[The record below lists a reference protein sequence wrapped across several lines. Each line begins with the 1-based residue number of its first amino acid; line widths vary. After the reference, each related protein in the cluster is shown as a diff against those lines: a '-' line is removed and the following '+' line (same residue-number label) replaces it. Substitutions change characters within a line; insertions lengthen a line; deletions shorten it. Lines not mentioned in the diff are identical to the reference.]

1 MEFIA
6 KKEELLR
13 ELALIQGI
21 VERKN
26 TIPIL
31 ANVLIEATDNNIEL
45 AATDLDVGLRCSLG
59 AAVSETG
66 ALTLSAKKLYEIVR
80 AVSDSDI
87 RVTELENSWASIENG
102 RSFFKMVGLG
112 KKEFPALP
120 EPPEDGFTT
129 IPGAALREL
138 INKTSFAITADDN
151 RYFLNGARLEITDD
165 DLRMVATDGH
175 RLAYI
180 ALKRDEGTSTS
191 GTSAGNGNGN
201 VRVIVPKKTLLEL
214 LKILGDEEQPVDFAQ
229 GDNHLFFRLGERLL
243 VSKRVDD
250 QFPAYDKV
258 IPEGNDKTLTCG
270 RDALLGAIRRVSL
283 LANERSRAVR
293 FGIESGRVEVSSQSP
308 ELGEARESIDAGYD
322 GEALEIGFNGQ
333 YLLDFLNA
341 SDASEVS
348 FELKD
353 DSSQGLLRPA
363 GDDEGKDYRYVVM
376 PMRL

>member
-1 MEFIA
+1 MEFTA
-6 KKEELLR
+6 KKDELLR

-31 ANVLIEATDNNIEL
+31 ANVLMEASENSVEL
-45 AATDLDVGLRCSLG
+45 AATDLDVGLRCRLS
-59 AAVSETG
+59 ANVVEPG
-66 ALTLSAKKLYEIVR
+66 ALTLSAKKLFEIVR
-80 AVSDSDI
+80 AVPDSEI
-87 RVTELENSWASIENG
+87 KIKELENSWASIESG
-102 RSFFKMVGLG
+102 ASYFKMVGLG
-112 KKEFPALP
+112 KAEFPALA
-120 EPPEDGFTT
+120 EPPAEGAIT
-129 IPGAALREL
+129 IPGAVLSEL

-151 RYFLNGARLEITDD
+151 RYFLNGARLELTDD

-180 ALKRDEGTSTS
+180 ALKRDKDIG
-191 GTSAGNGNGN
+191 GGN
-201 VRVIVPKKTLLEL
+201 VSVIVPKKTLLEL
-214 LKILGDEEQPVDFAQ
+214 LKILGDKEQPVDFSQ

-258 IPEGNDKTLTCG
+258 IPEGNDKMVTCG
-270 RDALLGAIRRVSL
+270 REALSGAIRRVSL

-293 FGIESGRVEVSSQSP
+293 FGIESGHVEVSSQSP
-308 ELGEARESIDAGYD
+308 ELGEARETIDSGYD
-322 GEALEIGFNGQ
+322 GDGIQIGFNGQ

-341 SDASEVS
+341 ADSSEVR

-363 GDDEGKDYRYVVM
+363 GQGEDKDYRYVVM

>member
-1 MEFIA
+1 MELIA
-6 KKEELLR
+6 QKDDLLR
-13 ELALIQGI
+13 ELALIKGI

-31 ANVLIEATDNNIEL
+31 ANVLIEATENTIEL
-45 AATDLDVGLRCSLG
+45 AATDLDVGLRCRL
-59 AAVSETG
+59 AATVAEPG

-80 AVSDSDI
+80 AVSESEI
-87 RVTELENSWASIENG
+87 RVKELENSWASIESG

-112 KKEFPALP
+112 KAEFPSLA
-120 EPPEDGFTT
+120 EPPADGFTT
-129 IPGAALREL
+129 IPGAALCEL
-138 INKTSFAITADDN
+138 ITKTSFAITADDN
-151 RYFLNGARLEITDD
+151 RYFINGARLELTDD

-180 ALKRDEGTSTS
+180 ALKRENGAS
-191 GTSAGNGNGN
+191 GANAT
-201 VRVIVPKKTLLEL
+201 VIVPKKTLLEI
-214 LKILGDEEQPVDFAQ
+214 LKILGDEEHQVDFAQ

-258 IPEGNDKTLTCG
+258 IPEGNDKTVTCG

-308 ELGEARESIDAGYD
+308 ELGEARESIDAGYE

-333 YLLDFLNA
+333 YLIDFLNA
-341 SDASEVS
+341 SDASEIN

-363 GDDEGKDYRYVVM
+363 GDHEGKDYRYVVM

>member
-6 KKEELLR
+6 KKDELLR

-31 ANVLIEATDNNIEL
+31 ANVLMEASEGTVEL
-45 AATDLDVGLRCSLG
+45 AATDLDVGLRCRLSG
-59 AAVSETG
+59 KVDEPG

-80 AVSDSDI
+80 AVSDADI
-87 RVTELENSWASIENG
+87 RIKELENSWASIESG

-112 KKEFPALP
+112 KAEFPALA
-120 EPPEDGFTT
+120 EPPEEGFTT
-129 IPGAALREL
+129 IPGEALSEL
-138 INKTSFAITADDN
+138 IHKTSFAITADDN
-151 RYFLNGARLEITDD
+151 RYFLNGARLELTDEE
-165 DLRMVATDGH
+165 LRMVATDGH
-175 RLAYI
+175 RLAYVS
-180 ALKRDEGTSTS
+180 LKRESPA
-191 GTSAGNGNGN
+191 AGEN
-201 VRVIVPKKTLLEL
+201 VSVIVPKKTLLEL
-214 LKILGDEEQPVDFAQ
+214 LKILGDEEQPVKFAE
-229 GDNHLFFRLGERLL
+229 GDNHLFFKLGERLL

-258 IPEGNDKTLTCG
+258 IPQGNDKTVTCG
-270 RDALLGAIRRVSL
+270 RDALMGAIRRVSL

-293 FGIESGRVEVSSQSP
+293 LGIEAGRVEVSSQSP
-308 ELGEARESIDAGYD
+308 ELGEARETIEVGYD
-322 GEALEIGFNGQ
+322 GDAMQIGFNGQ
-333 YLLDFLNA
+333 YLLDFLSA
-341 SDASEVS
+341 SDSPEVC

-363 GDDEGKDYRYVVM
+363 ETGDGKDYRYVVM